1 MSKQRPPV
9 GTVIDDPFA
18 AAPQKPPVGTVI
30 DDPFGEAEAAP
41 MPKVESLDA
50 FGDRVFGTPTPGPEL
65 KTDSFG
71 DGVNSNEPSPHQ
83 MYDLRSKAGL
93 GIPKDITER
102 MLPRERVL
110 PAAQMLEAPE
120 VAKTYGVTPLDKQQ
134 LADLQARQ
142 FELENQ
148 HTNSALRSGKYKG
161 TEGEQLRVDE
171 LKDVSR
177 QLERNR
183 DIYKV
188 DTSLLIDDPKADL
201 YHHSRVLQRVADE
214 KFGGNAGV
222 MFRRLEKSRIAPS
235 LTPQQQKQYEEIYAL
250 NTLQSRFQ
258 KQLAAGDWAG
268 SEATA
273 KEAQKHAEQYNTLK
287 ADRFKAI
294 EERLATLADD
304 LSPDPSGKR
313 MDEIRALK
321 AQQELFWVPQ
331 REQEKR
337 AVEKVLGPDMPDAFK
352 DMAPRDVARIL
363 LHSNVLKLDKAS
375 TLGFAVSDEAR
386 KYKEAVQ
393 ILAPIVMLNQG
404 PVEEVDQ
411 GFWDTGAKALKQ
423 SLTGTAQTAQAKAG
437 ATGELLSGAGVEG
450 GVSPLQAKVLG
461 RAGQPYEPYSKEE
474 WGSIAGGSTGDML
487 KIVPAALLT
496 EGVATY
502 AEIPTM
508 LRALSI
514 AAKGGRAAKYS
525 PVLTKW
531 LYGATKEGLNYE
543 LAGQVFPDEGDQLNF
558 AAGFAGGAIGHPVGE
573 AVGRIAAPAAARL
586 KMVFGDQAE
595 TAMEKL
601 AQYGSRL
608 GYASGKATG
617 AGIAEVGEEF
627 GNTLGPILEKS
638 DTFQQVKDELA
649 KQFPDADS
657 VVHFA
662 ATSFVAGALMGE
674 GTTIGRALMGRAD
687 DQYKGMTR
695 EQRDQFDTIKSAV
708 EAEQAGIV
716 EEATNPTEDAT
727 GAETATANG
736 EDMAGTTVPTGSA
749 APQGAPAVDAAT
761 QRSQELTALA
771 EEKQAKVDALLT
783 SAGIDP
789 TDVQVVPQ
797 GGEARFI
804 LDGRV
809 LLPAKG
815 DGSQRAISETA
826 AWEQEVTSLKDGTII
841 LTDPD
846 NGPVQKL
853 VVGRG
858 EETSFWLED
867 AKTGA
872 VMWKSGDNIGLLKSR
887 IGNGDILSPSST
899 ATTAIN
905 GEEPVAEPEPA
916 KAEEAK
922 FIGADGQEY
931 TDIPRTREFNSTAT
945 DIIASLPEIPE
956 DHVRLWRGNRKDE
969 VGSNPQFT
977 NALIGIAMPFQ
988 KVYGGPLSY
997 VDVPQSDLAAYEQ
1010 KGGVSAGNEFRLPAE
1025 LAAKAVVVGETVEPE
1040 PAASEP
1046 TTEEEPS
1053 SKKINAEIRK
1063 EQKAKREELTS
1074 RSWEAESNQLGA
1086 RGVVLRYFMG
1096 GGKVARIS
1104 AMDETGMSHRDMQGK
1119 RWMWMAP
1126 KKSDKTRVDSKLR
1139 TVDGIAHY
1147 LWEESGQELDLDEV
1161 KTAVLDVLRSSNIK
1175 AQLEEELFSLVPAN
1189 TDEVLSQQEQD
1200 YYARFSPS
1208 HAASEIEGVT
1218 PEEVV
1223 ARQDDAVTEFDN
1235 LTPEEQQK
1243 LFDEID
1249 QYHERQQEEE
1259 FPGAP
1264 AEGEAGDQPSGSE
1277 DGEEVQAAEATDAP
1291 SKRSVAAAE
1300 KEFSATTKELTD
1312 ERKAAQK
1319 AYDKALADFNDRGQ
1333 ALFAED
1339 EGSAQPNI
1347 FGEDTRQNTR
1357 DDFERIMAPHQAKLD
1372 AANEKLRE
1380 HMDGGDAW
1388 VTDRAASIEKQS
1400 TIDDAQEQRRAAPKA
1415 KSLTPKRVQRVI
1427 DSLKTIA
1434 PDIKVVVH
1442 YAPESFQKA
1451 YPLTDDVTTTP
1462 AFYVPSTSEIHIN
1475 VKHAGNNTLFHEA
1488 AHPVLAAAVAKNPS
1502 LRQQLHEQLREDPAF
1517 AAYVEFG
1524 QSYTDLDEAGQM
1536 DEAVVE
1542 YLADVASGN
1551 VPMSESLWQTIT
1563 RWLRELARSL
1573 GFNPGDINLNGVR
1586 DIREFAR
1593 LMSEAMRG
1601 GVDIKGTQAD
1611 RSGKAQMQKG
1621 IKTTADLSER
1631 MDALE
1636 KRIAILAGAIDKL
1649 VEEIPGMTAAQKA
1662 VAGERLRNMRNNML
1676 AAARQYE
1683 LLSRRATDPRLAVD
1697 PSQMTDKQ
1705 LEAFFHVRFGRP
1717 DKGMGTT
1724 PASQANGPKFSTY
1737 MAFDAFMQ
1745 KAYQN
1750 GDLDSMYDAFKL
1762 ADSSWKVKYV
1772 RSAYKTGDAKLVE
1785 WMNNIATGAPLSP
1798 ENQPTTSRTTFYGPG
1813 PGPTP
1818 PKPPKPPKPG
1828 SPPPKPPPPPRPKT
1842 QRVNMSVMAL
1852 NSLLARFGKS
1862 AAVKRLRSG
1871 VRGQFSTGT
1880 GNVSLAQWLSM
1891 RPELFKQV
1899 MAHEIGHFIDLAVEA
1914 VGQGAFS
1921 TRILGVKALRKAVY
1935 QNPKLLAMAKQLSA
1949 KWRGPFSTTDQ
1960 YRNSAKE
1967 LVADYLSAMLTDP
1980 DMVNREFPLLHDAF
1994 EELLVRKPEFQA
2006 AYDEISQMLSQD
2018 TLLNDFVEGKRK
2030 AREKTIDVITQTK
2043 EKVTASL
2050 ASWLRTHT
2058 TNQWHAVSSMERN
2071 TTRWENIQGSKMQR
2085 EAPKWIGGFTD
2096 MLEQSTSFA
2105 RREST
2110 VFASKFMDR
2119 VTGPMHKVFGQ
2130 SAEAKTKAHEYL
2142 DLFAHTQRII
2152 SERRATGAWI
2162 EQNEE
2167 AARLALQAIAT
2178 TRAELKKDY
2187 EARILGASTPEE
2199 LYDIGSEMMGQ
2210 ILWNANINAKTAQAD
2225 ILKNPYLQSVIEA
2238 IDSLDLGVQGKN
2250 FLLAFNVR
2258 GKLLNPY
2265 GMGVEE
2271 ARAMKDRIR
2280 KELTPKEYQAVKDAS
2295 REMSTLFYEVQRE
2308 AYKEGLIGKEMWE
2321 EVIEPNKE
2329 NYIPFAVLQYFDSPW
2344 VTAGAP
2350 MQVGTAQ
2357 AVADTVFAMQLK
2369 VASLNAK
2376 RQKQRQAALL
2386 SQAYTQMAPDNISI
2400 KPARSYMDALNSV
2413 RNHTEDNVS
2422 KFVMYANGRAHVV
2435 SVTGDNGSTIEQA
2448 MNSPQFHDHM
2458 ANVMKWGRWLSWVMQ
2473 VYTVLMPSFLLYN
2486 NPLRGIRTAAG
2497 RVGIN
2502 PVLKATFTM
2511 GNALRLA
2518 KNYVGAA
2525 NGGALDPALQ
2535 DLVRRGVLDSPRMS
2549 QMFLR
2554 DPDRIAELMLADG
2567 ILAYQVGEGKK
2578 TNVLGRAVEFMKG
2591 LTAGYEAFEKIQN
2604 YRAAMMKFKDADLAG
2619 EIARRGGIPKPGVA
2633 GKSSWMIEM
2642 AFPWTRVAVQGMR
2655 SSRDLAM
2662 DPRTRKGYM
2671 ARHVLF
2677 ELMPRLINVAIAS
2690 GIAAYLIG
2698 DDDDDEKDDVAV
2710 NLPWTEKPVNLSV
2723 LQQAFM
2729 RMSPNKLGMGDMIP
2743 VGFYDPATGELHDMS
2758 EYDSGAD
2765 VPASFEVRSIRMPA
2779 SEEGRIF
2786 GSALYSFL
2794 AHLPFEKWSD
2804 ELENIGR
2811 PGTNPVTAAANAIGS
2826 TAIPSIS
2833 PVVNTVKYAAMGAIA
2848 GQNPTDEFRGSLVFN
2863 ERAFDAGGAQRAWAI
2878 TAGLMNQFGNAGQLT
2893 GRAVLEAANEL
2904 GVESADPKL
2913 ALGTSRYG
2921 FADKP
2926 PFSEGN
2932 PLSAM
2937 FAHDN
2942 YGQIRTELE
2951 RKEDKMDDR
2960 KQAKSNMSG
2969 EAAQVY
2975 DYYYKYR
2982 DNLKPGELDETQVR
2996 RLQQASGFVRT
3007 WDKQVRPRYERAL
3020 QLDAMAEA
3028 ENDAQKKQELQTAA
3042 DSFRVEADRLLQE
3055 ATKYY
3060 IPLFE
3065 QAAHDKSTR

>member
-18 AAPQKPPVGTVI
+18 EAPQKPPVGTVI

-65 KTDSFG
+65 KTDAFG
-71 DGVNSNEPSPHQ
+71 DGVITNEPSPYQ

-294 EERLATLADD
+294 EERLTTLADD

-337 AVEKVLGPDMPDAFK
+337 AVEKVLGPELPDAFK

-363 LHSNVLKLDKAS
+363 LHTNVLKLDKAQ
-375 TLGFAVSDEAR
+375 TMGMAMTDEAR
-386 KYKEAVQ
+386 KYKEAIQ

-437 ATGELLSGAGVEG
+437 AAGELLSGAGVEG

-496 EGVATY
+496 EGVAAY

-558 AAGFAGGAIGHPVGE
+558 AAGFTGGAIGHPVGE

-736 EDMAGTTVPTGSA
+736 KDMAGTTVPTGSA

-797 GGEARFI
+797 EEPAAEEPKPKGEHQAKDGGHRFI
-804 LDGRV
+804 VDGRIS
-809 LLPAKG
+809 LPVKG
-815 DGSQRAISETA
+815 DGSQDTIRETT
-826 AWEQEVTSLKDGTII
+826 AWADEVTSLNDGTII

-858 EETSFWLED
+858 VETSFWLED
-867 AKTGA
+867 AKTGE

-887 IGNGDILSPSST
+887 VGNGDILSTPTAATAKIDPEGDLTDDQLTALAEEKQKQVDAVLTSVGIDPADVQVVPT
-899 ATTAIN
+899 QEATTD
-905 GEEPVAEPEPA
+905 GTAEA
-916 KAEEAK
+916 TQEA
-922 FIGADGQEY
+922 
-931 TDIPRTREFNSTAT
+931 
-945 DIIASLPEIPE
+945 
-956 DHVRLWRGNRKDE
+956 
-969 VGSNPQFT
+969 
-977 NALIGIAMPFQ
+977 
-988 KVYGGPLSY
+988 
-997 VDVPQSDLAAYEQ
+997 
-1010 KGGVSAGNEFRLPAE
+1010 
-1025 LAAKAVVVGETVEPE
+1025 TVETGAASAE
-1040 PAASEP
+1040 PAATTGAGEAGADTGVAEQSPNSDQTKAPAPYVTRNGKFNVTYDEKADEVTATPVTPLEDTWSDLEP
-1046 TTEEEPS
+1046 KAAQKE
-1053 SKKINAEIRK
+1053 KKRALKAQAQAILTARQEYAKAHGITL
-1063 EQKAKREELTS
+1063 KAKPNTLKEMA
-1074 RSWEAESNQLGA
+1074 AEVD
-1086 RGVVLRYFMG
+1086 GVVKRAEDVASEDLGPLGLALRYFAG
-1096 GGKVARIS
+1096 GNRMNPNAG
-1104 AMDETGMSHRDMQGK
+1104 
-1119 RWMWMAP
+1119 
-1126 KKSDKTRVDSKLR
+1126 KTRAHMGWGDVKGNRSGKSQQEKNAKWLLHEKKGLSAE
-1139 TVDGIAHY
+1139 GIAHAI
-1147 LWEESGQELDLDEV
+1147 WEQLPEREDGTKAFDTQEILDAVIDVARSHGGVMSAVSQLKDLIPETDQEQIDRMQREYEAAAAEGITAEELDRADSSLD
-1161 KTAVLDVLRSSNIK
+1161 KMSDD
-1175 AQLEEELFSLVPAN
+1175 QL
-1189 TDEVLSQQEQD
+1189 QQHWAEMQQAEQD
-1200 YYARFSPS
+1200 
-1208 HAASEIEGVT
+1208 ELTTQGDE
-1218 PEEVV
+1218 
-1223 ARQDDAVTEFDN
+1223 QDATTGEDDT
-1235 LTPEEQQK
+1235 T
-1243 LFDEID
+1243 
-1249 QYHERQQEEE
+1249 
-1259 FPGAP
+1259 
-1264 AEGEAGDQPSGSE
+1264 AEGETRTARGADEKASEGKAAGPS
-1277 DGEEVQAAEATDAP
+1277 AEA
-1291 SKRSVAAAE
+1291 VAAAE
-1300 KEFSATTKELTD
+1300 KGG
-1312 ERKAAQK
+1312 
-1319 AYDKALADFNDRGQ
+1319 ALAIPI
-1333 ALFAED
+1333 
-1339 EGSAQPNI
+1339 EG
-1347 FGEDTRQNTR
+1347 
-1357 DDFERIMAPHQAKLD
+1357 
-1372 AANEKLRE
+1372 
-1380 HMDGGDAW
+1380 
-1388 VTDRAASIEKQS
+1388 
-1400 TIDDAQEQRRAAPKA
+1400 
-1415 KSLTPKRVQRVI
+1415 
-1427 DSLKTIA
+1427 TIA
-1434 PDIKVVVH
+1434 P
-1442 YAPESFQKA
+1442 APQMQRGKDGGKKPKRSVPRRVRLLKRALRGIAPGLSIRTHRDPADFQREFPGDK
-1451 YPLTDDVTTTP
+1451 DVTGEAGFYDP
-1462 AFYVPSTSEIHIN
+1462 ATKTIHIN
-1475 VKHAGNNTLFHEA
+1475 IKASRKNTLYHEA
-1488 AHPVLAAAVAKNPS
+1488 AHPVLSAIIANNPE
-1502 LRQQLHEQLREDPAF
+1502 LRARLHEELLNDPAF
-1517 AAYVEFG
+1517 AEYVAFG
-1524 QSYTDLDEAGQM
+1524 NSYTDLDEAGQM

-1551 VPMSESLWQTIT
+1551 IPVSESLWQTIT
-1563 RWLRELARSL
+1563 RWLREIARSL

-1601 GVDIKGTQAD
+1601 GVEIKGTQAD

-1649 VEEIPGMTAAQKA
+1649 VEEIPGMTAAQKVA
-1662 VAGERLRNMRNNML
+1662 AGERLRNMRNNML

-1745 KAYQN
+1745 KAYQS

-1798 ENQPTTSRTTFYGPG
+1798 ANQPTTSRTTFYGPG
-1813 PGPTP
+1813 AGPTP

-1935 QNPKLLAMAKQLSA
+1935 QDPKLLSMAKQLSA

-1980 DMVNREFPLLHDAF
+1980 DMVNKEFPLLHDAF

-2006 AYDEISQMLSQD
+2006 AYDEITQMLSQD

-2058 TNQWHAVSSMERN
+2058 TNQWHAISGMERKL
-2071 TTRWENIQGSKMQR
+2071 G
-2085 EAPKWIGGFTD
+2085 KWIGGFTD
-2096 MLEQSTSFA
+2096 KLEQSTSFA

-2110 VFASKFMDR
+2110 VFASEFMDR
-2119 VTGPMHKVFGQ
+2119 VTGPLHKVFGQ
-2130 SAEAKTKAHEYL
+2130 SADAKTKAHEYL

-2162 EQNEE
+2162 EQNED

-2187 EARILGASTPEE
+2187 EARILGATTPEE

-2280 KELTPKEYQAVKDAS
+2280 KELTPEEYQAVKDAS
-2295 REMSTLFYEVQRE
+2295 REMSTLFYEVQHE

-2413 RNHTEDNVS
+2413 RNHKEDNVS
-2422 KFVMYANGRAHVV
+2422 KFVMYANGRPHVV
-2435 SVTGDNGSTIEQA
+2435 SVTGDAGATIEQA

-2578 TNVLGRAVEFMKG
+2578 TNALGRAVEFMKG

-2698 DDDDDEKDDVAV
+2698 DDDDDEKDDVTV
-2710 NLPWTEKPVNLSV
+2710 NLPWTEKPVKMSV
-2723 LQQAFM
+2723 LQQAYL

-2893 GRAVLEAANEL
+2893 GKAVLEAANEL

-2951 RKEDKMDDR
+2951 RKEDKTDDR
-2960 KQAKSNMSG
+2960 KQAKANMSG

-3007 WDKQVRPRYERAL
+3007 WNKQVRPRYERAI

-3028 ENDAQKKQELQTAA
+3028 EKDEQKKQELQNTADA
-3042 DSFRVEADRLLQE
+3042 FRVEADRLLQE
-3055 ATKYY
+3055 ATKHY